1 MGTES
6 ESVLPYDL
14 VATATAGS
22 IVYPPGGAFGPR
34 IQQDVQLVLLHTGA
48 MTVTIDQTSHTVQ
61 PGYVVILLPGH
72 QEQFRFAD
80 KQETWHRWVAIHLNS
95 SSPALLDQL
104 GALPFCVPLT
114 EELNRFTDLILALRT
129 KHAESSAMMRSMGHT
144 ALQLYADMHDSA
156 EGVALHPSMRSAK
169 DWIHAHFDGEIT
181 LDSLANQAGVSTEH
195 LVRLFKKFEGTT
207 PIKYVWQ
214 YRVLR
219 AVEMLRYTGLTITEI
234 AYRCGF
240 KTSFHFARL
249 VKQQT
254 GLQPSQIRR
263 QSWEPSAK

>member
-1 MGTES
+1 MKTGTET
-6 ESVLPYDL
+6 VLPYDR
-14 VATATAGS
+14 VATTTAGS

-61 PGYVVILLPGH
+61 PGHAVILLPGH
-72 QEQFRFAD
+72 QEQFHFAD
-80 KQETWHRWVAIHLNS
+80 KQETWHRWVAIHLDA
-95 SSPALLDQL
+95 PEPELLDLL
-104 GALPFCVPLT
+104 GGLPFCVPLT
-114 EELNRFTDLILALRT
+114 EELNRLTDLVLALRT
-129 KHAESSAMMRSMGHT
+129 KHAESSAIMRSMGH
-144 ALQLYADMHDSA
+144 AAIQLYADMHGSTED
-156 EGVALHPSMRSAK
+156 VALHPSMRSAK
-169 DWIHAHFDGEIT
+169 DWIHGHFDEEIT
-181 LDSLANQAGVSTEH
+181 LESLADRAGVSTEH

-219 AVEMLRYTGLTITEI
+219 AVEMLRFTGLTITEI

-254 GLQPSQIRR
+254 GLQPTQIRR
-263 QSWEPSAK
+263 QSWEPPEL